1 MVRISIQA
9 AHEQTNPLDLLNDV
23 IKWIKKVLESAG
35 LAITTCLGGI
45 LVHLAVRLGLGLGL
59 L

>member
-23 IKWIKKVLESAG
+23 IKMDEKGMKGAG
-35 LAITTCLGGI
+35 QAIIICHGDI
-45 LVHLAVRLGLGLGL
+45 QIRLAVLLDLG
-59 L
+59 